1 VNQVVL
7 YALFIVMVSVFA
19 LVARTLVTLA
29 GNPPGTKLP
38 QSVEPTACIMW
49 IQKSTSCAF
58 TGSPLDHFQPFMLM
72 VTFLPL

>member
-1 VNQVVL
+1 
-7 YALFIVMVSVFA
+7 MVTVFA
-19 LVARTLVTLA
+19 LVALTLDTLV
-29 GNPPGTKLP
+29 GNPPGTNAP

-49 IQKSTSCAF
+49 IQKSTSSAF